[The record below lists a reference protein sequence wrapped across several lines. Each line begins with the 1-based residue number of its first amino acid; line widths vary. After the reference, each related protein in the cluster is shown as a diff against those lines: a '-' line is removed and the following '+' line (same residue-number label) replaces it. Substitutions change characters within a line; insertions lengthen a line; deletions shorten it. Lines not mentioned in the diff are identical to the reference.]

1 VRQKRLNVEHID
13 AGLPNVGD
21 AGAGAGP
28 ANDPAVIPL
37 RGWPYDIRSHVK
49 VASLFA
55 SAGDRVIAGAI
66 VYPMEAG
73 QLTREVLH
81 LDCGAQ
87 TDKW

>member
-21 AGAGAGP
+21 AGAGP
-28 ANDPAVIPL
+28 ANGPAVIPL

-55 SAGDRVIAGAI
+55 STGDRVIAGAI

-81 LDCGAQ
+81 LDGGAH